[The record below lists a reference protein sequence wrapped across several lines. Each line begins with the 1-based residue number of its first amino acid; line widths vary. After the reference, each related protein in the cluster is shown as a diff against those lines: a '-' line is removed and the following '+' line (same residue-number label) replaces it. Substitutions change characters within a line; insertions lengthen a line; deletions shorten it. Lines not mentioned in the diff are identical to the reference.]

1 MLLKNTLKK
10 PLFTPRK
17 LIMTLLNLLRSL
29 LLLTII
35 LYIAPFFIDGI
46 KQQYINLLEPQ
57 TPIGVISIT
66 QPLHNNDHATK
77 ELHTFFK
84 DPSIKGV
91 IIKINCAEITSGSSQ
106 SLFHDIR
113 CLKKQYPKP
122 IIALVENMCLSGAYL
137 IASACDSIVAPE
149 SALIGNIGQTF
160 SALTIQQ
167 AIPENNAPNLEHEA
181 YQQLIKQIALSR
193 KLSLTTVANWADGKT
208 FTGTQAI
215 ALGLINEIGS
225 LCTVIKIIKEK
236 ALIEGEIKWV
246 EHNPNKQHQLN
257 IFFSNQST
265 IA

>member
-1 MLLKNTLKK
+1 
-10 PLFTPRK
+10 
-17 LIMTLLNLLRSL
+17 MTLLNLLRSL

-35 LYIAPFFIDGI
+35 LYIAPFFMDGI

-66 QPLHNNDHATK
+66 KPLQSDCYPIK
-77 ELHTFFK
+77 DLHSFFK
-84 DPSIKGV
+84 DPSIKGIV
-91 IIKINCAEITSGSSQ
+91 IKINCAEISSGTSQ
-106 SLFHDIR
+106 SIFHDIR

-122 IIALVENMCLSGAYL
+122 IIALVENMCLSGTYL
-137 IASACDSIVAPE
+137 IASACDCIVAPE

-160 SALTIQQ
+160 SSHNIQQ
-167 AIPENNAPNLEHEA
+167 AMPENNAPNLEQES

-193 KLSLTTVANWADGKT
+193 KLSLTTVANWADGKI

-236 ALIEGEIKWV
+236 ALIEGEIKWI
-246 EHNPNKQHQLN
+246 EHNHNKQHQLN
-257 IFFSNQST
+257 IFFSNEST
-265 IA
+265 VA

>member
-1 MLLKNTLKK
+1 
-10 PLFTPRK
+10 
-17 LIMTLLNLLRSL
+17 MTLLNLLRSL

-35 LYIAPFFIDGI
+35 LYIAPFFVDGI

-66 QPLHNNDHATK
+66 KPFHNDSYSTK
-77 ELHTFFK
+77 ELHSFFK
-84 DPSIKGV
+84 DPNIKG
-91 IIKINCAEITSGSSQ
+91 ILIKINCAETSSGTSQ

-113 CLKKQYPKP
+113 CLKKQHPKP
-122 IIALVENMCLSGAYL
+122 IIALVENMCLAGAYL
-137 IASACDSIVAPE
+137 IASACDCIIAPE

-160 SALTIQQ
+160 STHTIQQ
-167 AIPENNAPNLEHEA
+167 ATPENNAPNLENES

-193 KLSLTTVANWADGKT
+193 KLSLTTVANWADGKI

-246 EHNPNKQHQLN
+246 EHNHNQKHQLN
-257 IFFSNQST
+257 ILFSNEST
-265 IA
+265 IT